1 MTTPS
6 SSSPQDSLT
15 ALLLQS
21 KDLLIAWSQHE
32 RERETQIQTLYASRR
47 TPEEVEAQLDRI
59 ERERVALLASTE
71 SLLSQIRER
80 IPS

>member
-1 MTTPS
+1 M
-6 SSSPQDSLT
+6 T

-21 KDLLIAWSQHE
+21 KDLLAAWSQYE

>member
-21 KDLLIAWSQHE
+21 KDLLIAWSQYE
-32 RERETQIQTLYASRR
+32 RERESQIQSLYASRR

-59 ERERVALLASTE
+59 ERERDALLASTE
-71 SLLSQIRER
+71 SLLSQIRQR